1 MPHCTRAWP
10 LLLLAPSLV
19 VGAAEIAWEEID
31 RLATDIQPRVVDW
44 RRHFHAHP
52 ELSNRETETARKV
65 AAELERLGFAV
76 ETGIAHTGVV
86 GLLKGGRPGPLIAV
100 RSDMDALPVSEQTG
114 LAFASQVTAEFNGQ
128 SVGVM
133 HACGHDSHMAMVLGV
148 AEVLGALR
156 ADLAGDVLFIFQ
168 PAEEGAPQ
176 GEEGGAELMLKE
188 GLFERYRPAAIFGL
202 HIGLNMPGG
211 RLAVRSGPAMAAV
224 DEFRIVVKGRQT
236 HGARPWGGV
245 DPIVAASQIVLG
257 LQTIASRQLEIT
269 KAPYIITVGQFT
281 AGIRNNIIPDEARLW
296 GTIRTFDEAM
306 QQDIHRRIALTA
318 EHIAASAGAAA
329 DVTIRAQYPAT
340 VNDPALTARMMPVL
354 EKVAGPAGVVN
365 PDPVTGAEDFSFFA
379 RQVPGLYLFLGAA
392 RPGDENYKN
401 LPGNHSPLFDLHEPN
416 MELGVRALSHLLVGY
431 LQG

>member
-1 MPHCTRAWP
+1 MTANGRLWP
-10 LLLLAPSLV
+10 LLCFVFSSFACAGEV
-19 VGAAEIAWEEID
+19 AWQEID
-31 RLATDIQPRVVDW
+31 DLAADIQPRVIDW

-52 ELSNRETETARKV
+52 ELSNRETETARTV
-65 AAELERLGFAV
+65 AAELERLGLIV
-76 ETGIAHTGVV
+76 ETGVAHTGVV
-86 GLLKGGRPGPLIAV
+86 GLLKGKHPGPLVAV

-114 LAFASQVTAEFNGQ
+114 LDFASQVTAEFNGQ
-128 SVGVM
+128 TVGVM

-148 AEVLGALR
+148 AEVLTAVR
-156 ADLAGDVLFIFQ
+156 DNLAGDVLFIFQ

-176 GEEGGAELMLKE
+176 GEEGGAELMLQE

-224 DEFRIVVKGRQT
+224 DEFRIAVKGRQT

-245 DPIVAASQIVLG
+245 DPIVTGAQIVLG
-257 LQTIASRQLEIT
+257 LQTIASRQIEIT

-281 AGIRNNIIPDEARLW
+281 AGIRNNIIPDQARLW
-296 GTIRTFDEAM
+296 GTIRTFDEVM
-306 QQDIHRRIALTA
+306 QQDIHRRIAQTA
-318 EHIAASAGAAA
+318 EHIAASAGATAE
-329 DVTIRAQYPAT
+329 VTIRQQYPAT
-340 VNDPALTARMMPVL
+340 VNDPELTARMMPVL
-354 EKVAGPAGVVN
+354 EKVTGPNGVVT

-401 LPGNHSPLFDLHEPN
+401 LPGNHSPLFDIHEPN

-431 LQG
+431 LHG